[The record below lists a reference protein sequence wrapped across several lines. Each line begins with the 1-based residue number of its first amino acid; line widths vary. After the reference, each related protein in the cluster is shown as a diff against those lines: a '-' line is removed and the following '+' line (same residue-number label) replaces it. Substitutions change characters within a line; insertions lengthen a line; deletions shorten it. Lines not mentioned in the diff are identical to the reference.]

1 MGKAS
6 KFVAAIWF
14 IGLGYGA
21 VAWFEVDGPL
31 AVLAF
36 AANYCAYTLGVAAL
50 MVLAGMAFIIVLSVM
65 IVIRNSYK
73 TWYDRRAWRRRRL
86 R

>member
-1 MGKAS
+1 MGTAS
-6 KFVAAIWF
+6 KFVAAIWL

-36 AANYCAYTLGVAAL
+36 AANYCAYTLGLAELMAL
-50 MVLAGMAFIIVLSVM
+50 AMMALVIVLTVL
-65 IVIRNSYK
+65 IVVKNNYR
-73 TWYDRRAWRRRRL
+73 TWRDRRAWRRRRL

>member
-6 KFVAAIWF
+6 KFIAAVWF
-14 IGLGYGA
+14 IGLGYGS

-50 MVLAGMAFIIVLSVM
+50 MVLAGMAFVIVLSVL
-65 IVIRNSYK
+65 IAIQNNYR
-73 TWYDRRAWRRRRL
+73 TWRDRRAWRRRRL

>member
-6 KFVAAIWF
+6 KFVIAVWF

-21 VAWFEVDGPL
+21 VTWFQTDGL
-31 AVLAF
+31 LSVLAF
-36 AANYCAYTLGVAAL
+36 AANYCAYTLGVFAL
-50 MVLAGMAFIIVLSVM
+50 LILMFMALVVVLTVIMVMAENFKIY
-65 IVIRNSYK
+65 R
-73 TWYDRRAWRRRRL
+73 DRRAYRRRL

>member
-36 AANYCAYTLGVAAL
+36 AANYCAYTLGVIAL
-50 MVLAGMAFIIVLSVM
+50 MVLAMMAFIVVLTVVAG
-65 IVIRNSYK
+65 IFENIKIWRE
-73 TWYDRRAWRRRRL
+73 RRAYRRRFR
-86 R
+86 